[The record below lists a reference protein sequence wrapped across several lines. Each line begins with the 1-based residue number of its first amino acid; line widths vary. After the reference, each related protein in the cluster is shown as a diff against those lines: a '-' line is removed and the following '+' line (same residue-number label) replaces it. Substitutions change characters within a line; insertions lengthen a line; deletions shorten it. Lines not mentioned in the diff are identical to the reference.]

1 MLETSN
7 EVDEKKVTNENNI
20 SLSRDTTVL
29 LPLSI
34 VDTFDKQN
42 ISLMIEADGTPQKT
56 PLKI

>member
-7 EVDEKKVTNENNI
+7 EVDEKKVTNKNNI

-42 ISLMIEADGTPQKT
+42 ISLLIEADGTPQKT

>member
-42 ISLMIEADGTPQKT
+42 IFLMIEAEGNPQKT